1 MSTPDT
7 DLGQLGD
14 DISEV
19 QGRATLGGGARF
31 WAYISP
37 TNDTASKLSSWQVR
51 IRQSTWV
58 GTIDSGDPQQMLQS
72 PGRAGEFDVRVVASG
87 PNMPE
92 KELAVKAGS
101 NPNIGCGPNCAAMV
115 GIVANA
121 DGTDASYWTVWNAFC
136 DPK

>member
-1 MSTPDT
+1 MSTPDP
-7 DLGQLGD
+7 DQSQLGD

-19 QGRATLGGGARF
+19 QARITLDKRAQF

-37 TNDTASKLSSWQVR
+37 TNDTASRLSSWQVR
-51 IRQSTWV
+51 IRQSDWV
-58 GTIDSGDPQQMLQS
+58 GFIDSDDPQKILQT
-72 PGRAGEFDVRVVASG
+72 PGRVGEFDVRVVAAG

-115 GIVANA
+115 GIVASA

-136 DPK
+136 KPS